1 MFWFFKSNAQRQK
14 EANDHLNK
22 ALQARV
28 EELQSDLD
36 LTDGAYRLMI
46 EDQHRSNG
54 EIEKLKER
62 IIQRDEMLKICR
74 DSRLDAEKDAK
85 ASKDALILA
94 TFKLNS
100 ATDAIRIFADR
111 YKISLAELRQL
122 QVADMIMPVEG
133 AQGFEKPSAA
143 FAPFEAVDPLIL
155 LNAGNDF
162 KQTAGKFRQLRQSFV
177 TMQLAITNLF
187 DGLETQAKKAAV
199 TRDQIR
205 SARDA
210 VSGKIGRKI

>member
-1 MFWFFKSNAQRQK
+1 MFGFFKSNAHRQK
-14 EANDHLNK
+14 EASDHLNK

-28 EELQSDLD
+28 DELQSDLD

-85 ASKDALILA
+85 ASKDALIIA

-100 ATDAIRIFADR
+100 ATDAIKIFAER
-111 YKISLAELRQL
+111 YNISAAELRQL
-122 QVADMIMPVEG
+122 QVADTLTPDEG
-133 AQGFEKPSAA
+133 NQGFEKPSAA
-143 FAPFEAVDPLIL
+143 FAPFEATDPLIL

-162 KQTAGKFRQLRQSFV
+162 KQTSGKFRQLRQNFV
-177 TMQLAITNLF
+177 TLQLALTKMF
-187 DGLETQAKKAAV
+187 DGLERQAKKNPV
-199 TRDQIR
+199 TIDQLRDVRQQA
-205 SARDA
+205 SDA
-210 VSGKIGRKI
+210 IGRKI